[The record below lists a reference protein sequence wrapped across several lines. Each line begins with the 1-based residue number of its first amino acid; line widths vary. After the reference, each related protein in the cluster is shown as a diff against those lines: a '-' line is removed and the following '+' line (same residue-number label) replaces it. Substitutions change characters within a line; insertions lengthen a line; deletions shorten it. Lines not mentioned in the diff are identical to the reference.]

1 MGQSPYSEDSL
12 KRLQTIDLEIVAVI
26 DRICRE
32 NGIDYF
38 IDGGT
43 LLGAIRHG
51 GFIPWDDDID
61 IGMPKDDFDRFC
73 EITPALLPKG
83 QGVLGSLGKGI
94 QGRHAIHR

>member
-1 MGQSPYSEDSL
+1 MGQSPYPEDSL

-43 LLGAIRHG
+43 LRVAIRHG
-51 GFIPWDDDID
+51 GYIPWDDDID
-61 IGMPKDDFDRFC
+61 IAMPKDDFDRFC
-73 EITPALLPKG
+73 VILPELLEKCYS
-83 QGVLGSLGKGI
+83 VNT
-94 QGRHAIHR
+94 

>member
-1 MGQSPYSEDSL
+1 MGQSPYPEDSL

-51 GFIPWDDDID
+51 GFIPWD
-61 IGMPKDDFDRFC
+61 
-73 EITPALLPKG
+73 A
-83 QGVLGSLGKGI
+83 QG
-94 QGRHAIHR
+94 